1 MPFSDV
7 SIVDFEQVSVVRDEV
22 IRKSRKMMNLG

>member
-7 SIVDFEQVSVVRDEV
+7 SIVDFEQVSVIRDEV